1 MVLSIAADAGATT
14 VVNVVVLL
22 QRMCGI
28 LFINSVL
35 WCTWDCHHLCNA
47 IKTITMV
54 STQRPYLYVHLSTTI
69 RRAKAVL
76 FNDI

>member
-35 WCTWDCHHLCNA
+35 
-47 IKTITMV
+47 
-54 STQRPYLYVHLSTTI
+54 
-69 RRAKAVL
+69 
-76 FNDI
+76 